1 MLQSYKPGV
10 GICNN
15 GYNYKNPGPVGPTG
29 YTGITGPTGPPGN
42 DGNDGLAGID
52 GNHGNTGPTGHTGTV
67 LNFVGPWVVSQF
79 DSITYFVNDV
89 VVSLA
94 DNNTY
99 VCILDTVVYPGKISP
114 PDPPNDPVHWKLFV
128 QGGRT
133 GHTGDAGSTG
143 STGPTGATGT
153 VLNFAGLWLG
163 AGPRGRIYYPNDVVV
178 SPADNNSYVCIV
190 ETSVNPGGIP
200 DPSQDPAH
208 WTLFAQGG
216 PTGPTGPTGTVLNFV
231 GPWVVPNTG
240 SITYFVN
247 DVIVYSGDNNS
258 YVCILDKVVYPAV
271 VMVDPPNDPVHW
283 RLFAAGG
290 VGTILNFAGEW
301 QPYNP
306 GGGGG
311 SYGRDDV
318 VVSPLDNNTYV
329 CILEVIDSTV
339 DPSQDPAHWRLFVE
353 GGPTGPTGS
362 GATGHTGPT
371 GATGPTGPTGTTGTT
386 GPDGISTG
394 LILYLDSNGGMVG
407 GATGTLD
414 EIPISG
420 TQTFIYSDFQTGS
433 DFPMGTFVS
442 PTGTTQS
449 TEIIGG
455 LWQTNLYTIASDDT
469 SVSYHMKLYYTDAD
483 GVSNKTPLAE
493 GSATSAVQVFATQN
507 VIPYNLYVPD
517 TVLPDTSKR
526 FVAECYANFGSTGT
540 MEIKFRDS
548 TISHIHTTLAA
559 IPAVGPQGPTGYTG
573 YTGYTGPGSIG
584 PTGVVQ
590 YSNGNGGF
598 LGDTG
603 FTYTP
608 GVTGNVR
615 IQGDLLPYSDTVY
628 DLGATGSRWKSV
640 YIGPGTIN
648 IAGPTGTSVV
658 ATIGSDENAI
668 AYAKSGFATPFIN
681 IGPAVSTPLN
691 EGNIGGWVIGP
702 TGTQGATGYDLFA
715 QQKTVGAAFPAGL
728 TGPTYSLILNPS
740 PKTITAGG
748 TVGTNGQVL
757 TSSGSGIMWV
767 SPPYGPTGPT
777 GYTGNTGNTGPTG
790 PTGATGYT
798 GNTGPTGATTTSIC
812 ASAYSTGSQS
822 LVANVS
828 ESLQHDVV
836 DFQYGIS
843 VVTGATGYFQV
854 PSAGVYKII
863 PSLQLNG
870 VGNGNIHC
878 WIKVNDVNVPNTTT
892 YMTFKNAD
900 KHVLTTEILLELNAN
915 DKVQVWT
922 QANVSGS
929 VIQYIAAGGT
939 SPNDYPAAPGI
950 ITNMY
955 KLR

>member
-99 VCILDTVVYPGKISP
+99 VCILDTIVYPGKISP
-114 PDPPNDPVHWKLFV
+114 PDPSNDPVHWKLFV

-133 GHTGDAGSTG
+133 GHTGDTG
-143 STGPTGATGT
+143 STGPTGHTGT
-153 VLNFAGLWLG
+153 VLNFVEWPISAALG
-163 AGPRGRIYYPNDVVV
+163 SISFSVNDVVV
-178 SPADNNSYVCIV
+178 YPGDNNTYVCILDTV
-190 ETSVNPGGIP
+190 IEPGRFVDEP
-200 DPSQDPAH
+200 PTDNVH
-208 WTLFAQGG
+208 WRLFVQG
-216 PTGPTGPTGTVLNFV
+216 GPTGPTGTVLNFRETWQYAS
-231 GPWVVPNTG
+231 GRPARP
-240 SITYFVN
+240 IKYLVN
-247 DVIVYSGDNNS
+247 DVVVSLEDYNS
-258 YVCILDKVVYPAV
+258 YVCILDTDVNPAGNI
-271 VMVDPPNDPVHW
+271 DPSQDNIHWALFGRGGPKLNFLGYWVSGRGYEPND
-283 RLFAAGG
+283 
-290 VGTILNFAGEW
+290 
-301 QPYNP
+301 
-306 GGGGG
+306 
-311 SYGRDDV
+311 V
-318 VVSPLDNNTYV
+318 VISSIDNNTY
-329 CILEVIDSTV
+329 IAINSRGTN
-339 DPSQDPAHWRLFVE
+339 DPEPPYLNSENDWRLFSQ
-353 GGPTGPTGS
+353 GGPTGHS
-362 GATGHTGPT
+362 GPT

-407 GATGTLD
+407 GSTGTLD

-420 TQTFIYSDFQTGS
+420 AQTFIYSGVQTGS

-483 GVSNKTPLAE
+483 GISNKTPLAE

-526 FVAECYANFGSTGT
+526 FLAECYANFGSTGT

-548 TISHIHTTLAA
+548 TVSHIHTTLAA
-559 IPAVGPQGPTGYTG
+559 IPAVGPQGDTGDT
-573 YTGYTGPGSIG
+573 G
-584 PTGVVQ
+584 PTGPQ
-590 YSNGNGGF
+590 
-598 LGDTG
+598 GDTG
-603 FTYTP
+603 
-608 GVTGNVR
+608 
-615 IQGDLLPYSDTVY
+615 DT
-628 DLGATGSRWKSV
+628 
-640 YIGPGTIN
+640 
-648 IAGPTGTSVV
+648 GPTG
-658 ATIGSDENAI
+658 
-668 AYAKSGFATPFIN
+668 P
-681 IGPAVSTPLN
+681 
-691 EGNIGGWVIGP
+691 
-702 TGTQGATGYDLFA
+702 QGD
-715 QQKTVGAAFPAGL
+715 
-728 TGPTYSLILNPS
+728 TGPT
-740 PKTITAGG
+740 
-748 TVGTNGQVL
+748 
-757 TSSGSGIMWV
+757 
-767 SPPYGPTGPT
+767 GPTGPT

-939 SPNDYPAAPGI
+939 SPDDYPAAPGI